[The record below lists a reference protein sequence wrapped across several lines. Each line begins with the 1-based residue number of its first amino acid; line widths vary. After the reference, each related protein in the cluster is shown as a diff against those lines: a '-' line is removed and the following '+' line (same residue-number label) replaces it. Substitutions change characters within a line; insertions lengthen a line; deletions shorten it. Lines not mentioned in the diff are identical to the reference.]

1 MPVIYKDKALVPAP
15 FVNITTN
22 KDYGEDGTLLKTSF
36 VVTLNGKLFS
46 YMGGLMASGTE
57 GREPDLA
64 VTPLQRQNKIQEKQ
78 ALLLEHFKQEEGKTD
93 EDPGWIEIDG
103 WENASSIIKFKPRI
117 KSIDFKEGSWTDYV
131 EYTIQLETDTM
142 KIGSSTIGEPQ
153 NETELEKQVQESWQV
168 DQSDESGRSFK
179 LTHTLSVGSKRFYDT
194 TEWKEAYDQ
203 CKKAIKKKLK
213 GKVSEITDLGPEK
226 NENLDTYFQ
235 GNLFGANA
243 KLYDYNVSLTS
254 DEGTGKVN
262 ASETWTLYDTEN
274 TASPIGTAPA
284 IEEYSIEASNSGESF
299 FTAKIS
305 GTIKGLK
312 TTDANSRY
320 TNALAK
326 WASVKPEVLNRIK
339 VYYPAIPGSDVDRAS
354 TSSSVGTSFNNGVIT
369 YSYEYQERV
378 LPPGF
383 IVEDYISFDFN
394 IARTNP
400 VDIGAPRQY
409 AVIPVL
415 GRAAGPVVQP
425 LNSAPERGVTV
436 TLNFVRKQPNR
447 YTVPDINQIYSL
459 MQAAVGI
466 NTLTTFEDAFNYTSG
481 KYTATAKYII
491 AI

>member
-15 FVNITTN
+15 YVSITTN

-36 VVTLNGKLFS
+36 VVTLDGKLFS

-57 GREPDLA
+57 GREPDLG
-64 VTPLQRQNKIQEKQ
+64 VTPLQRQDKIQEKQ
-78 ALLLEHFKQEEGKTD
+78 LALLKHFKQEEGKTD
-93 EDPGWIEIDG
+93 EDPGWLEIDG
-103 WENASSIIKFKPRI
+103 WEGGASIIKFNPRI
-117 KSIDFKEGSWTDYV
+117 KSIDFKQGPWSDYV

-142 KIGSSTIGEPQ
+142 TIGSTVIGEVQ
-153 NETELEKQVQESWQV
+153 DETALEKQVQESWQV

-179 LTHTLSVGSKRFYDT
+179 LTHTLSVGSKRFYNT

-213 GKVSEITDLGPEK
+213 GKVEEITDLGPKKDED
-226 NENLDTYFQ
+226 LDTYFQ

-262 ASETWTLYDTEN
+262 ASETWILYDIEN

-320 TNALAK
+320 ANALAK

-339 VYYPAIPGSDVDRAS
+339 VYYPDMPGSDVDKAS
-354 TSSSVGTSFNNGVIT
+354 TSSSVGVNFNNGVIT

-378 LPPGF
+378 LPAGF

-394 IARTNP
+394 VARTNP

-436 TLNFVRKQPNR
+436 TLNFIRKQPNR

-459 MQAAVGI
+459 MQSAVSLD
-466 NTLTTFEDAFNYTSG
+466 TLMTFEDSFNYTTG